1 MALTCLLVGQNL
13 EGAEAVLRGVR
24 RMAAQELAAEPA
36 VRAFVR
42 EQLVKEAVITT
53 SALPLR
59 AFMVAS
65 PQTHLE

>member
-1 MALTCLLVGQNL
+1 MRVELPAL
-13 EGAEAVLRGVR
+13 R
-24 RMAAQELAAEPA
+24 RESMAQELAAEPA

-65 PQTHLE
+65 PQTNLE